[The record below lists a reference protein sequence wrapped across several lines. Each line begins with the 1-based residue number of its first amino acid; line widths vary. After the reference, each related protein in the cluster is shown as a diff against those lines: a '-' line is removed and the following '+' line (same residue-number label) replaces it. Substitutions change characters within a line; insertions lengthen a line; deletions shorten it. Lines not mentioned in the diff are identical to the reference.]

1 MPPDTLAAAEIEAPS
16 REFNHV
22 ESIPVDVVDLSIVI
36 VNWNT
41 RHVIVE
47 CLESVLANLGGL
59 AAEIIVIDNASTDD
73 SARVIVERFP
83 QVRLIANIANRGFA
97 AANNQGMHIARGR
110 YVLLLNPDTVVLD
123 DVFEKAIAYA
133 QRHPDVGVVGCQVME
148 SAETI
153 QRTCFRFPSPLNT
166 LMWVSGALAWFPKS
180 RIAGRA
186 AYGPWTRLNEREVD
200 VVSGMFMLV
209 RRQAIEQVGLMD
221 EAYFVFAEEA
231 DWCYRFR
238 SAGWR
243 CVFAPVGRIMHV
255 DGGSKS
261 TEQASVKM
269 YVEIQKSLLLFHRKH
284 LGWSRWVLSK
294 FLFSTTMV
302 TRLIW
307 WTVWAAAGMGRQSQ
321 HKAKQ
326 SAAAV
331 RYQWTGKEP
340 TW

>member
-1 MPPDTLAAAEIEAPS
+1 MSPETLTVAEVEAPS
-16 REFNHV
+16 REHDHV
-22 ESIPVDVVDLSIVI
+22 ESGSVDVLDLSIVI

-41 RHVIVE
+41 QHVIVD
-47 CLESVLANLGGL
+47 CLRSVLANLGEL
-59 AAEIIVIDNASTDD
+59 STEVIVIDNASTDD
-73 SARVIVERFP
+73 SVQVIAERFP
-83 QVRLIANIANRGFA
+83 QVQLIANDTNRGFA
-97 AANNQGMHIARGR
+97 AANNQGMRMARGA

-123 DVFEKAIAYA
+123 GAFDKTLAYA
-133 QRHPDVGVVGCQVME
+133 RRHPDIGVLGCQVME
-148 SAETI
+148 SAQAV

-166 LMWVSGALAWFPKS
+166 LMWVSGALAWFPRS

-186 AYGPWTRLNEREVD
+186 AYGPWNRRDEREVE

-209 RRQAIEQVGLMD
+209 RCEAIEQVGLMD

-243 CVFAPVGRIMHV
+243 CVFAPVGRIVHV

-261 TEQASVKM
+261 TEQASVRM

-284 LGWSRWVLSK
+284 LGWGRWALCK
-294 FLFSTTMV
+294 FLFLTTMV
-302 TRLIW
+302 TRLAW
-307 WTVWAAAGMGRQSQ
+307 WTMWAALGVGESSR
-321 HKAKQ
+321 HKASQ

-331 RYQWTGKEP
+331 RYQWTGREP
-340 TW
+340 AW

>member
-1 MPPDTLAAAEIEAPS
+1 MPPDTLTVADAEAPS
-16 REFNHV
+16 RELDHV
-22 ESIPVDVVDLSIVI
+22 GSRSVDVLDLSIVI

-41 RHVIVE
+41 QHVIVG
-47 CLESVLANLGGL
+47 CLESVLANLGEL
-59 AAEIIVIDNASTDD
+59 SAEVIVIDNASTDD
-73 SARVIVERFP
+73 SVQVIAERFP
-83 QVRLIANIANRGFA
+83 QVQLIANDANRGFA
-97 AANNQGMHIARGR
+97 AANNQGMRIARGQ

-123 DVFEKAIAYA
+123 EVFEKTLDYA
-133 QRHPDVGVVGCQVME
+133 RRHPDVGVVGCQVME
-148 SAETI
+148 SAQTV

-166 LMWVSGALAWFPKS
+166 LMWVSGALAWCPRS

-186 AYGPWTRLNEREVD
+186 AYGPWNRQDEREVE
-200 VVSGMFMLV
+200 VVSGMYMLV
-209 RRQAIEQVGLMD
+209 RRAAIEQVGLMD

-238 SAGWR
+238 NAGWR

-284 LGWSRWVLSK
+284 LGWGRWALSK
-294 FLFSTTMV
+294 VLFSTTMV
-302 TRLIW
+302 TRLLW
-307 WTVWAAAGMGRQSQ
+307 WAVWAALGVGQQSG
-321 HKAKQ
+321 HKASQ

-331 RYQWTGKEP
+331 RYQWTGEEP
-340 TW
+340 AW

>member
-1 MPPDTLAAAEIEAPS
+1 MPPDTLTIAPNTPAS
-16 REFNHV
+16 RA
-22 ESIPVDVVDLSIVI
+22 PVAVLDLSIVI

-41 RHVIVE
+41 QHVIVD
-47 CLESVLANLGGL
+47 CLESVLANLGEL
-59 AAEIIVIDNASTDD
+59 SAEIIVIDNASTDD
-73 SARVIVERFP
+73 SVQVIAERFP
-83 QVRLIANIANRGFA
+83 QVQLIANDANRGFA
-97 AANNQGMHIARGR
+97 AANNQGMRIAHGK

-123 DVFEKAIAYA
+123 DVFQKTLDHAR
-133 QRHPDVGVVGCQVME
+133 RHPDVGVVGCQVME
-148 SAETI
+148 SAQTV

-166 LMWVSGALAWFPKS
+166 LMWVSGALSWLPLS

-186 AYGPWTRLNEREVD
+186 AYGPWNRRDEREVD

-209 RRQAIEQVGLMD
+209 RREVIEQVGLMD

-231 DWCYRFR
+231 DWCFRFR
-238 SAGWR
+238 RAGWR

-294 FLFSTTMV
+294 ILFSTTMV
-302 TRLIW
+302 TRLLW
-307 WTVWAAAGMGRQSQ
+307 WSYCRHPRA
-321 HKAKQ
+321 
-326 SAAAV
+326 
-331 RYQWTGKEP
+331 
-340 TW
+340 